1 MRNFAARFRPA
12 RRAVPR
18 TPQHAGR
25 ARFFLLA
32 FCLCLAACRAHGP
45 SLDPDLPQTRVAS
58 MSRVLIPANGG
69 RTIHVPRF
77 MGDAHALWSPLRRTE
92 RAAVVDYAALS
103 AEARLDVWT
112 PHAEETTVRRYLHR
126 LLEERR
132 STTDHVLRRSSSS
145 RCR

>member
-1 MRNFAARFRPA
+1 MSPRRRFSSAGAGQDMRNFAARFRPA

-69 RTIHVPRF
+69 QTIHVPRF

-92 RAAVVDYAALS
+92 RALS
-103 AEARLDVWT
+103 LIHISEPTR
-112 PHAEETTVRRYLHR
+112 PY
-126 LLEERR
+126 
-132 STTDHVLRRSSSS
+132 
-145 RCR
+145 